1 MENKTLFSTAMTVL
15 LLFASLITYGQ
26 QAEKTL
32 VKSFNLNG
40 YESVAIGMDAPV
52 EVRTWNNPFLRVQI
66 QISLENGSDALLK
79 SLVQAGRYNLRYE
92 IIDGE
97 YNVYAPS
104 LDRIVKIGG
113 KPLNDQVQFVVF
125 APEGVTVMLPENAE
139 EPTEVITES
148 VNK

>member
-66 QISLENGSDALLK
+66 QISIENGSDALLK

-113 KPLNDQVQFVVF
+113 KPLTDQVQFVVF

-139 EPTEVITES
+139 EPTEEITES
-148 VNK
+148 VN

>member
-1 MENKTLFSTAMTVL
+1 MENKTLFSTVLTVL

-40 YESVAIGMDAPV
+40 YESVAIAMEAPV
-52 EVRTWNNPFLRVQI
+52 EVRNWSNPLLRVQI
-66 QISLENGSDALLK
+66 QISIENGSDALLK

-92 IIDGE
+92 IVDGE
-97 YNVYAPS
+97 YQIFAPS

-113 KPLNDQVQFVVF
+113 KELQDKVSFIVF
-125 APEGVTVMLPENAE
+125 APEGVVVTLPEDDAAEPAE
-139 EPTEVITES
+139 EITQS
-148 VNK
+148 VN